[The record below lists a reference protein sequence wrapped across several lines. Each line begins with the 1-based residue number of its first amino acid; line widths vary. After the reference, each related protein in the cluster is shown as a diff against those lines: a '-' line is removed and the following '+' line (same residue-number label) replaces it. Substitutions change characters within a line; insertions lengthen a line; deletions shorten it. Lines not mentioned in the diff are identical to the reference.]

1 VGPTL
6 AVVPSLGEL
15 TFRGFRGREDYA
27 GIAALINERVAE
39 YGEGEHA
46 TVTSV
51 AERYD
56 HLQRCDP
63 ATDVR
68 LVDGPDGCLVAYAR
82 VFWDDIVGEDH
93 RAYYVVFEASSTIDG
108 LADAIFGWGV
118 DRATEVA
125 SGHEHHDKRIVTWSV
140 DGANDAVAID
150 RAGGFEPFAWSAAMV
165 RPHLRDIPD
174 APLPDGLEIRPVVDR
189 DLRAIWES
197 DIEAFR
203 DHRGY
208 AEQDETDY
216 EAFLDAA
223 RHGTSLW
230 QVAWAGGR
238 VAGQVRTRVN
248 DGEAEARGRRRAWT
262 EDISTRREWRGK
274 GVASALIAAS
284 LRQLAELGFDEA
296 ALGVDLD
303 NPTGALGVYQRMG
316 YEVVLRVTQYARPV

>member
-1 VGPTL
+1 VPTL
-6 AVVPSLGEL
+6 SEL
-15 TFRGFRGREDYA
+15 TFRAFRGRDDYA

-46 TVTSV
+46 TETSV

-63 ATDVR
+63 ATDVMM
-68 LVDGPDGCLVAYAR
+68 VDGPDGRLVAYAR
-82 VFWDDIVGEDH
+82 VFWDDVSEGY
-93 RAYYVVFEASSTIDG
+93 RAYYVVFEAASDIDG
-108 LADAIFGWGV
+108 LAERVLEWGV
-118 DRATEVA
+118 DRATAIAAGHDVA
-125 SGHEHHDKRIVTWSV
+125 DKRIVTWSV
-140 DGANDAVAID
+140 DGANDESAIV
-150 RAGGFEPFAWSAAMV
+150 RAGAFAPYAWSAAMV
-165 RPHLRDIPD
+165 RRHLRDIPD
-174 APLPDGLEIRPVVDR
+174 APLPQGLEIRPVAEG

-216 EAFLDAA
+216 ERFLDEAK
-223 RHGTSLW
+223 RGTSLW
-230 QVAWAGGR
+230 QVAWAGDV

-248 DGEAEARGRRRAWT
+248 DGEAAVLGRRRAWT

-274 GVASALIAAS
+274 GVASALIASS
-284 LRQLAELGFDEA
+284 LRQLAALGFEEA

-316 YEVVLRVTQYARPV
+316 YEVALRVTQYSRPV

>member
-1 VGPTL
+1 MPML
-6 AVVPSLGEL
+6 SEL
-15 TFRGFRGREDYA
+15 TFRAFRGRDDYA

-46 TVTSV
+46 TETSV

-63 ATDVR
+63 ATDVLMVDAPDGR
-68 LVDGPDGCLVAYAR
+68 LVSYAR
-82 VFWDDIVGEDH
+82 VFWDDLSEGY
-93 RAYYVVFEASSTIDG
+93 RAYYLVFEAASNIDG
-108 LADAIFGWGV
+108 LADRVLEWGV
-118 DRATEVA
+118 DRASVIA
-125 SGHEHHDKRIVTWSV
+125 AGHDVVDKRIITWSV
-140 DGANDAVAID
+140 DGANDETAIRD
-150 RAGGFEPFAWSAAMV
+150 IGGFDPYSWSAAMV
-165 RPHLRDIPD
+165 RAHLRDIPD
-174 APLPDGLEIRPVVDR
+174 APLPDGLEIRPVVER

-208 AEQDETDY
+208 SEQDETDF
-216 EAFLDAA
+216 ERFLDEA
-223 RHGTSLW
+223 RRGTALW
-230 QVAWAGGR
+230 QVAWAGDV

-248 DGEAEARGRRRAWT
+248 DGEDVARGRRRAWT

-274 GVASALIAAS
+274 GVASALIASS
-284 LRQLAELGFDEA
+284 LRQLAALGFDEA

-316 YEVVLRVTQYARPV
+316 YEVVLRVTQYSRPV